1 MLISGGEA
9 VDGCWC
15 CWCSLRPAAYVLQQ
29 FMFVS
34 GTAFPS
40 ARFPEFSSLSTLTQ
54 AVLEM
59 IAPLLSDR
67 PA

>member
-9 VDGCWC
+9 VDGCWR
-15 CWCSLRPAAYVLQQ
+15 SLRPTAYVLQYM
-29 FMFVS
+29 FMS
-34 GTAFPS
+34 GTTFPYG
-40 ARFPEFSSLSTLTQ
+40 RFPEFSSLSTLTQ

-59 IAPLLSDR
+59 IAPLLSDW